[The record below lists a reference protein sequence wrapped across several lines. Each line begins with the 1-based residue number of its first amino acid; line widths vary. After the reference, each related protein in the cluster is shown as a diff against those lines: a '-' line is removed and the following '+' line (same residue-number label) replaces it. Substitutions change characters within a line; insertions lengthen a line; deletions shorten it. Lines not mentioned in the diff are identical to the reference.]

1 MTRKKWGEWKEEINL
16 NKKIGER
23 KSKRKKGNSKAFF
36 SLLVRDTYK
45 IMLEQTGRDTPN
57 HHLHCAKNHG
67 PFLLCTSVVYINV
80 GTRWTQRDGDTSDV
94 HIPGHTHTQ
103 SNIHK
108 IQSFRA
114 DGELCSRQENKT
126 RASYRLLAFFFS
138 IWLLGQCCISERE
151 TNEVRWGSTKTIRRK
166 KKTVGEILFSRHSHV
181 SLFFTARIGNE
192 GKIDPNN
199 VQFRH

>member
-1 MTRKKWGEWKEEINL
+1 
-16 NKKIGER
+16 
-23 KSKRKKGNSKAFF
+23 
-36 SLLVRDTYK
+36 
-45 IMLEQTGRDTPN
+45 MLEQTGRVTPN

-108 IQSFRA
+108 IQSFSA

-126 RASYRLLAFFFS
+126 RASYRLLAFFFQFGCLAS
-138 IWLLGQCCISERE
+138 VASRKGRPTRWDEEVQKQSEEKKNCRGDIILEALARFSLLYSKNRKWRKNRSKQCSVQTLKQYR
-151 TNEVRWGSTKTIRRK
+151 
-166 KKTVGEILFSRHSHV
+166 SRLHRV
-181 SLFFTARIGNE
+181 
-192 GKIDPNN
+192 
-199 VQFRH
+199 

>member
-1 MTRKKWGEWKEEINL
+1 
-16 NKKIGER
+16 
-23 KSKRKKGNSKAFF
+23 
-36 SLLVRDTYK
+36 
-45 IMLEQTGRDTPN
+45 MLEQTGRVTPN

-108 IQSFRA
+108 IQSFSA

-126 RASYRLLAFFFS
+126 RASYRLLAFFFNLVA
-138 IWLLGQCCISERE
+138 WPVLHLGKGDQRGEMRKYK
-151 TNEVRWGSTKTIRRK
+151 NNQKK

>member
-1 MTRKKWGEWKEEINL
+1 
-16 NKKIGER
+16 
-23 KSKRKKGNSKAFF
+23 
-36 SLLVRDTYK
+36 
-45 IMLEQTGRDTPN
+45 MLEQTGRVTPN

-108 IQSFRA
+108 IQSFSA

-126 RASYRLLAFFFS
+126 RASYRLASRKGRPTRWDEEVQKQSEEKKNCRGDIILEALARFS
-138 IWLLGQCCISERE
+138 LLYSKNRKWRKNRSKQCSVQTLKQYR
-151 TNEVRWGSTKTIRRK
+151 
-166 KKTVGEILFSRHSHV
+166 SRLHRV
-181 SLFFTARIGNE
+181 
-192 GKIDPNN
+192 
-199 VQFRH
+199 